1 MNVRETVIEAL
12 KDNREDSASD
22 FKLSRF
28 TLSLSVI
35 LASQALWL
43 LSLDMPTIISNG
55 IESGGTGQPIKDVE
69 GREVVRV
76 LCGYDV
82 IRNMSLFQQ
91 TIRFLNWLLNQEVPE
106 GLTDSDGCSICWYDL
121 EFVNRMWNEF
131 VDEKKNR

>member
-91 TIRFLNWLLNQEVPE
+91 TISFLNWLLNQEVPE
-106 GLTDSDGCSICWYDL
+106 GLTDSDGCSRCWYDL

>member
-12 KDNREDSASD
+12 KDDREDSASD
-22 FKLSRF
+22 FMLSQF

-43 LSLDMPTIISNG
+43 LSLDMPTIINNG
-55 IESGGTGQPIKDVE
+55 IESSGKGQPVKNVK
-69 GREVVRV
+69 GRDVVRV

-91 TIRFLNWLLNQEVPE
+91 TIRFLNWLLNQKVPE

-131 VDEKKNR
+131 VEKKENR